1 MPKKLKPKA
10 SSVKLA
16 PFVMNVADRF
26 PGIWDAY
33 QALGDAAAQ
42 AGPLSKRDQRIVKL
56 ALAIG
61 AGSEGATH
69 SHARRGI
76 SEGVTEPEMVH
87 VAMLAITSLG
97 WSQAMRGL
105 AWVEDVT
112 AKGSRRQSR
121 SASRSKPA
129 RSRKRQ

>member
-1 MPKKLKPKA
+1 MPKKSQTKNH
-10 SSVKLA
+10 SQKLA
-16 PFVMNVADRF
+16 PFVVNVADRF
-26 PGIWDAY
+26 PGVWDAY
-33 QALGDAAAQ
+33 QALGDASAQ
-42 AGPLSKRDQRIVKL
+42 AGPLSKREQRIVKL

-69 SHARRGI
+69 SHARRGL
-76 SEGVTEPEMVH
+76 SEGVTEAEMAH

-112 AKGSRRQSR
+112 AKGSGRQSR

-129 RSRKRQ
+129 RSRRRQ